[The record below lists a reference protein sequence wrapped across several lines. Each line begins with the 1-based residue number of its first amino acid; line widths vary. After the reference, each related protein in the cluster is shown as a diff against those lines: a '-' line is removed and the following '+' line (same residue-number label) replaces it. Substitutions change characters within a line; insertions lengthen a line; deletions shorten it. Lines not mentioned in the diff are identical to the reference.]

1 MNSIDIQNLAKK
13 LLSEGRI
20 VKANTIIGLK
30 SDEYLS
36 FRSRIYRT
44 YVVERNNQ
52 LFWITQVN
60 ADITSI
66 YDLLKEKERSRNHY

>member
-1 MNSIDIQNLAKK
+1 MNSIDIQSLAKK
-13 LLSEGRI
+13 LFSEGRI

-36 FRSRIYRT
+36 SRSRIYRT

-66 YDLLKEKERSRNHY
+66 YDLLKEKEVTTL

>member
-1 MNSIDIQNLAKK
+1 MNSTDIQK

-20 VKANTIIGLK
+20 IKANAIIGFN
-30 SDEYLS
+30 SDDYLS
-36 FRSRIYRT
+36 SRSRIYRT
-44 YVVERNNQ
+44 YVVEYNNQ

-66 YDLLKEKERSRNHY
+66 YDLLKEKEVTIL

>member
-1 MNSIDIQNLAKK
+1 MNSTDIQNLAKK

-20 VKANTIIGLK
+20 IKANAIIGLE

-36 FRSRIYRT
+36 SRSRIYRT

-66 YDLLKEKERSRNHY
+66 YDLLKEKEVTTL

>member
-36 FRSRIYRT
+36 SRSRIYRT
-44 YVVERNNQ
+44 YVVKRNNQ

-66 YDLLKEKERSRNHY
+66 YDLLKEKEVTTL

>member
-66 YDLLKEKERSRNHY
+66 YDLLKEKEVTTL

>member
-36 FRSRIYRT
+36 SRSRIYRT
-44 YVVERNNQ
+44 YVVEHNNQ

-60 ADITSI
+60 DDITSI
-66 YDLLKEKERSRNHY
+66 YDLLKEKEVTTL

>member
-1 MNSIDIQNLAKK
+1 MNITDTQKLAEK

-20 VKANTIIGLK
+20 VKANIVVGYK
-30 SDEYLS
+30 PAEYFNHNSKL
-36 FRSRIYRT
+36 YKT
-44 YVVERNNQ
+44 YVVALNNQ

-66 YDLLKEKERSRNHY
+66 YDLLAEKEVTAL

>member
-1 MNSIDIQNLAKK
+1 MNSTDIQK

-20 VKANTIIGLK
+20 IKANAIIG
-30 SDEYLS
+30 YLS
-36 FRSRIYRT
+36 SRSRIYRT
-44 YVVERNNQ
+44 YVVEYNNQ

-66 YDLLKEKERSRNHY
+66 YDLLKEKEVTTL

>member
-52 LFWITQVN
+52 LFWITKVN

-66 YDLLKEKERSRNHY
+66 YDLLKEKEVTTL

>member
-1 MNSIDIQNLAKK
+1 MNSIGIQSLAKK

-30 SDEYLS
+30 SDEYLNS
-36 FRSRIYRT
+36 RSRIYRT

-66 YDLLKEKERSRNHY
+66 YDLLKEKEVTTL

>member
-36 FRSRIYRT
+36 SRSRIYRT

-66 YDLLKEKERSRNHY
+66 YDLLKEKEVTTL

>member
-66 YDLLKEKERSRNHY
+66 YDLLKEKEMTTL

>member
-1 MNSIDIQNLAKK
+1 MNSTDTQNLAKK
-13 LLSEGRI
+13 LFSEGRI

-36 FRSRIYRT
+36 SRSRIYRT
-44 YVVERNNQ
+44 YVVKCNNQ

-66 YDLLKEKERSRNHY
+66 YDLLKEKEVTTL

>member
-20 VKANTIIGLK
+20 IKANTIIGLK

-36 FRSRIYRT
+36 SRSRIYRT
-44 YVVERNNQ
+44 YVVKRNNQ

-66 YDLLKEKERSRNHY
+66 YDLLKEKEVTTL

>member
-36 FRSRIYRT
+36 SRSRIYRT
-44 YVVERNNQ
+44 YVVALNNQ

-66 YDLLKEKERSRNHY
+66 YDLLKEKEVTTI

>member
-1 MNSIDIQNLAKK
+1 MNSTDIQNLAKK
-13 LLSEGRI
+13 LLSEGHI

-36 FRSRIYRT
+36 SRSRIYRT
-44 YVVERNNQ
+44 YVVALNNQ

-66 YDLLKEKERSRNHY
+66 YDLLKEKEVTTI

>member
-1 MNSIDIQNLAKK
+1 MNSIDIQSLAKK

-20 VKANTIIGLK
+20 IKANTIIGLK

-36 FRSRIYRT
+36 SRSRIYRT
-44 YVVERNNQ
+44 YIVKRNNQ

-60 ADITSI
+60 GDTTSI
-66 YDLLKEKERSRNHY
+66 YDLLAEKEVTAL

>member
-1 MNSIDIQNLAKK
+1 MNSIDIQSLAKK

-20 VKANTIIGLK
+20 IKANTIIGLK

-36 FRSRIYRT
+36 SRSRIYRT

-66 YDLLKEKERSRNHY
+66 YDLLKEKEVTTL

>member
-1 MNSIDIQNLAKK
+1 MNSIDIQSLAKK

-36 FRSRIYRT
+36 SRSRIYRT
-44 YVVERNNQ
+44 YVVALNNQ

-66 YDLLKEKERSRNHY
+66 YDLLKEKEVTTL

>member
-1 MNSIDIQNLAKK
+1 MNSIDIQSLAKK
-13 LLSEGRI
+13 LFSEGRI

-36 FRSRIYRT
+36 SRSRIYRT

-66 YDLLKEKERSRNHY
+66 YDLLKEKEVTAL

>member
-36 FRSRIYRT
+36 SRSRIYRT
-44 YVVERNNQ
+44 YVVALNNQ

-66 YDLLKEKERSRNHY
+66 YDLLKEKEVTTL